1 MGKEDIKFVDTTL
14 SLTVGDDII
23 DVPVDDA
30 YVIYKVVC
38 INHYHRMVAILS
50 ENNNT
55 YVVSFNDVSVQY
67 QRVVK

>member
-1 MGKEDIKFVDTTL
+1 MGKEDIKFVDATL
-14 SLTVGDDII
+14 SLAVGDDIV

-38 INHYHRMVAILS
+38 ISHYHRMVAILS

-67 QRVVK
+67 QRIVK